1 MPPATLNSVT
11 SVPSF
16 CHGAP
21 ASKSLAIT
29 FSNVLPTT
37 PLYELYLWWAVSR
50 LIPQRIP
57 ISRIILSTVLS
68 AITAP
73 SSALRHIAICRCP
86 QPLAVREKI
95 SAAASRSSARVGL
108 GGCARA

>member
-16 CHGAP
+16 RHGAP

-37 PLYELYLWWAVSR
+37 PLYELYLW
-50 LIPQRIP
+50 
-57 ISRIILSTVLS
+57 
-68 AITAP
+68 
-73 SSALRHIAICRCP
+73 
-86 QPLAVREKI
+86 
-95 SAAASRSSARVGL
+95 
-108 GGCARA
+108 